1 MRLKLLV
8 LFMLSVLIPTTLLA
22 YFGLRAVRSEKKI
35 VEDSIRDRY
44 AAIANVVEGEIKRAI
59 AGMPADLAGDT
70 RYLQSVLLGEAA
82 IFRDEVKV
90 LDERGRDISGPARR
104 FTADAGKKE
113 KEAPLLLRPIKGLPY
128 TIAVYERHPLLAA
141 KLKERKKA
149 LALYIALIGFSTFAI
164 LCGGLFTL
172 NALSREWRRAELKSE
187 FVSHL
192 SHDLRRPL
200 TSIRMFSEMLKDNRL
215 PSEDKKQHYY
225 RIITEESERLTHLAN
240 NILDFSRI
248 ERGRIKYNFQNED
261 ISRIARDTV
270 NHFREHIMGA
280 SRRLEFNPD
289 KDIPMIRMDTDAIS
303 QALMNL
309 LTNADKF
316 SPPDREITVNIR
328 KRKREV
334 VVEVIDHG
342 IGINRGEQKRVFSKF
357 YRVSR
362 KDIAEAEGSGL
373 GLTLVKY
380 IADAHKGRVEIESE
394 EGKGSKFS
402 LVLPV

>member
-8 LFMLSVLIPTTLLA
+8 LFMLSVLIPTALLA

-35 VEDSIRDRY
+35 VEDSIQARY
-44 AAIANVVEGEIKRAI
+44 SAMVNVVEGEVKRAI
-59 AGMPADLAGDT
+59 ADMPADLVGNT
-70 RYLQSVLLGEAA
+70 RYLESVLLGEAA
-82 IFRDEVKV
+82 IFKDEVKI
-90 LDERGRDISGPARR
+90 LNRNGRDISGPARS

-113 KEAPLLLRPIKGLPY
+113 KEEPLLLHPIKGLPY
-128 TIAVYERHPLLAA
+128 TIAVYERHPLLTA

-149 LALYIALIGFSTFAI
+149 LLLYIALIGFSAFTI
-164 LCGGLFTL
+164 LCGGFFTL
-172 NALSREWRRAELKSE
+172 GALFQEWRRAELKSE

-200 TSIRMFSEMLKDNRL
+200 TSIRMFSEMLRDNRL

-225 RIITEESERLTHLAN
+225 KIITEESERLTHLAN

-248 ERGRIKYNFQNED
+248 ERGRKKYSFHNED
-261 ISRIARDTV
+261 ISRIAQDTV
-270 NHFREHIMGA
+270 NHFREHIMGEN
-280 SRRLEFNPD
+280 RRLEFNLD
-289 KDIPMIRMDTDAIS
+289 KDIPAIKIDGDAIS

-316 SPPDREITVNIR
+316 SPPDKEIAVNLR

-334 VVEVIDHG
+334 VIEVIDHG
-342 IGINRGEQKRVFSKF
+342 IGINRGEQKRVFNKF
-357 YRVSR
+357 YRASQ
-362 KDIAEAEGSGL
+362 KGIAETEGSGL

-380 IADAHKGRVEIESE
+380 IANAHKGRVEVESE

-402 LVLPV
+402 LILPV